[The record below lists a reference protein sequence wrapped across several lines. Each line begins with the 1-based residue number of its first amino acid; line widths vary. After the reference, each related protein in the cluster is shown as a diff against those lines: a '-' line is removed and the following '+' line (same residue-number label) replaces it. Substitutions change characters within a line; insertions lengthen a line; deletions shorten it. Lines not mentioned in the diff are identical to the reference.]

1 MDLYDVQLIY
11 WIYTCDEF
19 KSLDI
24 GKFCFSLFV
33 SVVVV
38 GLGIVLL
45 TKLDTV

>member
-24 GKFCFSLFV
+24 GKFSLFV

-45 TKLDTV
+45 TNLDTV